1 MRENGLAVSDLE
13 LGIQGSI
20 DVLGEDALKG
30 LDELLQVLGRKLG
43 IDANAG
49 DQTGLGQGV
58 LEQVGVN
65 AHNDVGEHL
74 NKAAVAIPSKTR
86 VLRLRDEALDGIVI
100 EAQVEDRVHH
110 TGHGERSARTNRHE
124 QRVVGVTELLAAAGL
139 EVRLGSNDLIECAL
153 GPDVAGTGVLDAS
166 LAGNGKATGNRQ
178 ADAAHLG
185 KVCALAAKHEVHGL
199 VALSDTGALGVG
211 SKTVNPLAIAHD
223 TSPSMRLRA
232 RPW

>member
-1 MRENGLAVSDLE
+1 M
-13 LGIQGSI
+13 
-20 DVLGEDALKG
+20 
-30 LDELLQVLGRKLG
+30 
-43 IDANAG
+43 
-49 DQTGLGQGV
+49 GQRV

-65 AHNDVGEHL
+65 THNDVGKHL
-74 NKAAVAIPSKTR
+74 DKAAVAIPGKTR

-110 TGHGERSARTNRHE
+110 TGHGERSARANRHE
-124 QRVVGVTELLAAAGL
+124 QRIGGVAELLAAAGL

-153 GPDVAGTGVLDAS
+153 GPHVAGTGVLDAS

-232 RPW
+232 RPC

>member
-13 LGIQGSI
+13 LGIQGGI

-30 LDELLQVLGRKLG
+30 LDEFLQVLGRKLG

-58 LEQVGVN
+58 LEQIGVN
-65 AHNDVGEHL
+65 AHDDIGKHL
-74 NKAAVAIPSKTR
+74 DKAAVAIPGKTR
-86 VLRLRDEALDGIVI
+86 VLRLRDKALDGIVI

-110 TGHGERSARTNRHE
+110 TGHGERSARAHRYK

-139 EVRLGSNDLIECAL
+139 EVSLGGNDLIECAF

-211 SKTVNPLAIAHD
+211 TKTVNPLAIAHD
-223 TSPSMRLRA
+223 TSPSMHLRA

>member
-13 LGIQGSI
+13 LGIQGGI

-30 LDELLQVLGRKLG
+30 LDEFLQVLGRKLG

-65 AHNDVGEHL
+65 AHDDIGKHL
-74 NKAAVAIPSKTR
+74 DKAAVAIPGKTR
-86 VLRLRDEALDGIVI
+86 VLRLRDKALDGIVI

-110 TGHGERSARTNRHE
+110 TGHGERSARANRHE
-124 QRVVGVTELLAAAGL
+124 QRIGGVAELLAAAGL
-139 EVRLGSNDLIECAL
+139 EVRLGGNDLIECAP
-153 GPDVAGTGVLDAS
+153 GPHVAGTGVLDAS

-211 SKTVNPLAIAHD
+211 PKTVNPLAIAHD
-223 TSPSMRLRA
+223 TSPSMHLRA

>member
-13 LGIQGSI
+13 LGIQGGI

-30 LDELLQVLGRKLG
+30 LDEFLQVLGRKLG

-65 AHNDVGEHL
+65 AHDDIGKHL
-74 NKAAVAIPSKTR
+74 DKAAVAIPSKTR
-86 VLRLRDEALDGIVI
+86 VLRLRDEALNGIVV
-100 EAQVEDRVHH
+100 EAQVEDRIHH
-110 TGHGERSARTNRHE
+110 AGHGKRSARANRHE
-124 QRVVGVTELLAAAGL
+124 QRVGGVTELLAAAGL
-139 EVRLGSNDLIECAL
+139 EVRLGGNDLIERAF
-153 GPDVAGTGVLDAS
+153 GPDVAGTGVLDTG
-166 LAGNGKATGNRQ
+166 LAGNGKTTGNRQ

-199 VALSDTGALGVG
+199 VALGDTGALGVG

-223 TSPSMRLRA
+223 TSPSMRLRT

>member
-13 LGIQGSI
+13 LGIQGGI

-30 LDELLQVLGRKLG
+30 LDEFLQVLGRKLG

-65 AHNDVGEHL
+65 AHDDIGKHL
-74 NKAAVAIPSKTR
+74 DKAAVAIPGKTR

-110 TGHGERSARTNRHE
+110 AGHGERSARTNRHE

-139 EVRLGSNDLIECAL
+139 EVRLGSNDLIECVF
-153 GPDVAGTGVLDAS
+153 GPDVAGTGVLDTG

-178 ADAAHLG
+178 ADTTHLG
-185 KVCALAAKHEVHGL
+185 KVSALATKHEVHGL
-199 VALSDTGALGVG
+199 VSLGDTGALGVG

-223 TSPSMRLRA
+223 TSPSMHLRA

>member
-1 MRENGLAVSDLE
+1 MR
-13 LGIQGSI
+13 LG
-20 DVLGEDALKG
+20 D
-30 LDELLQVLGRKLG
+30 
-43 IDANAG
+43 
-49 DQTGLGQGV
+49 
-58 LEQVGVN
+58 
-65 AHNDVGEHL
+65 
-74 NKAAVAIPSKTR
+74 KAP
-86 VLRLRDEALDGIVI
+86 DGIVV

-110 TGHGERSARTNRHE
+110 AGHGERSARANRHE
-124 QRVVGVTELLAAAGL
+124 QRIGGIAEFLAATGL
-139 EVRLGSNDLIECAL
+139 EVRLGGNDLIECAF
-153 GPDVAGTGVLDAS
+153 GPDVAGTGVLDTG

-223 TSPSMRLRA
+223 TSPSMHLRA

>member
-1 MRENGLAVSDLE
+1 MRENGLAIGDLE
-13 LGIQGSI
+13 LGIQGGI

-30 LDELLQVLGRKLG
+30 LDEFLQVLGRKLG
-43 IDANAG
+43 IDTNAG
-49 DQTGLGQGV
+49 DQAGLGQGV

-65 AHNDVGEHL
+65 THDNVGEHL
-74 NKAAVAIPSKTR
+74 DKAAVTIPGKTLI
-86 VLRLRDEALDGIVI
+86 LRLGDETLNGVVV

-110 TGHGERSARTNRHE
+110 AGHGKRSARANRHE
-124 QRVVGVTELLAAAGL
+124 QRIGGVTELFAAAGL
-139 EVRLGSNDLIECAL
+139 EVFLGGNDLIERAF

-223 TSPSMRLRA
+223 TSPSMRSRA